1 MIQKKTRYNSV
12 IHPGC
17 NSAIHTDCTSVIIRF
32 DRIILF
38 SILALFL
45 LLSTGCR
52 KNKAAE
58 EHRVV
63 IWTSC
68 SEFAQYIELFNKT
81 HKDNRAILVYKDN
94 SALSL
99 PPAKDE
105 LVPDIIVDSWL
116 RNEAFS
122 RSFRSLD
129 YLFDNQILTSELF
142 YTQLLDAG
150 KRKHSQYLLPVSFN
164 LPAIIFSNE
173 NKDLVTDSYTLT
185 MQQIR
190 EISSPFNQ
198 KNKNGNF
205 TRMGFTVL
213 SNPDFAYLATKLNG
227 VQFREEKDQIVWS
240 NLRLEQTTN
249 LLKEWVQTENGSVQI
264 EEDFAFKYLFMPNY
278 RQVTSG
284 RTLFAYTNSA
294 SLFKMLKEQN
304 LDIDYRWIVQDM
316 SIPISDSFMMMGI
329 YKDCNNQVGATEF
342 IRWFFQSESQ
352 RQILERKEAM
362 KLETEMFGISGG
374 FSALRDVTEHILP
387 VFYTHLLTNLPPSQ
401 MFKIPQILPPRWE
414 SYKSMVVEPYIHNAV
429 SATEGEA
436 IPTIQDLEQEWR
448 KKVFD

>member
-1 MIQKKTRYNSV
+1 MIQKKIKTV
-12 IHPGC
+12 ISRGAHGG
-17 NSAIHTDCTSVIIRF
+17 ATVIIRL

-81 HKDNRAILVYKDN
+81 HKDNRAILAYKDN
-94 SALSL
+94 AALSL

-116 RNEAFS
+116 RNEAFN
-122 RSFRSLD
+122 RSFCSLD
-129 YLFDNQILTSELF
+129 YLFDNQILTSEIF
-142 YTQLLDAG
+142 YSRLLEAG
-150 KRKHSQYLLPVSFN
+150 RRKHVQYLLPVSFN

-198 KNKNGNF
+198 KNKNDSY

-213 SNPDFAYLATKLNG
+213 SNPDFTYLATKLNG
-227 VQFREEKDQIVWS
+227 VKFHEEKGQIVWDEAK
-240 NLRLEQTTN
+240 LQQTAN
-249 LLKEWVQTENGSVQI
+249 LLKEWIVTDNGSVQI

-304 LDIDYRWIVQDM
+304 LDIDYRWIVQDK
-316 SIPISDSFMMMGI
+316 SIPISDSLMMMGI
-329 YKDCNNQVGATEF
+329 YKDCNNKVGATEF

-352 RQILERKEAM
+352 REILERKESM
-362 KLETEMFGISGG
+362 GLETEMFGISGG
-374 FSALRDVTEHILP
+374 FSSVRDVTEHILP
-387 VFYTHLLTNLPPSQ
+387 VYYTHLLTNLPPSQ
-401 MFKIPQILPPRWE
+401 MFSLPQILPPRWE
-414 SYKSMVVEPYIHNAV
+414 SYKSMVVEPYLHNAV
-429 SATEGEA
+429 SALEGES
-436 IPTIQDLEQEWR
+436 IPSIQDLEQEYH

>member
-1 MIQKKTRYNSV
+1 VILKKTEYNSV
-12 IHPGC
+12 IHTGYP
-17 NSAIHTDCTSVIIRF
+17 SVIIRL
-32 DRIILF
+32 DRIIL
-38 SILALFL
+38 SSLLALFL

-116 RNEAFS
+116 RNEAFN
-122 RSFRSLD
+122 RSFCSLD
-129 YLFDNQILTSELF
+129 YLFDNQILTSEIF
-142 YTQLLDAG
+142 YSQLLEAG
-150 KRKHSQYLLPVSFN
+150 RRKHVQYLLPVSFN

-190 EISSPFNQ
+190 EIASPFNQ
-198 KNKNGNF
+198 KNKNDSY

-213 SNPDFAYLATKLNG
+213 SNPDFTYLATKLNG
-227 VQFREEKDQIVWS
+227 VKFHEEKGQIVWDEAK
-240 NLRLEQTTN
+240 LQQTAN
-249 LLKEWVQTENGSVQI
+249 LLKEWIVTDNGSVQI

-304 LDIDYRWIVQDM
+304 LDIDYRWIVQDK
-316 SIPISDSFMMMGI
+316 SIPISDSLMMMGI
-329 YKDCNNQVGATEF
+329 YKDCNNKVGATEF

-352 RQILERKEAM
+352 REILERKESM
-362 KLETEMFGISGG
+362 GLETEMFGISGG
-374 FSALRDVTEHILP
+374 FSSVRDVTEHILP
-387 VFYTHLLTNLPPSQ
+387 VYYTHLLTNLPPSQ
-401 MFKIPQILPPRWE
+401 MFSLPQILPPRWE
-414 SYKSMVVEPYIHNAV
+414 SYKSMVVEPYLHNAV
-429 SATEGEA
+429 SALEGES
-436 IPTIQDLEQEWR
+436 IPSIQDLEQEYH

>member
-1 MIQKKTRYNSV
+1 MIQKKNKTV
-12 IHPGC
+12 ISPGC
-17 NSAIHTDCTSVIIRF
+17 NSAINTDCTSVIIRL

-38 SILALFL
+38 SIFALFL

-52 KNKAAE
+52 KNKATE

-116 RNEAFS
+116 RNEAYN
-122 RSFRSLD
+122 RSFCSLD
-129 YLFDNQILTSELF
+129 YLFDNQILTSEIF
-142 YTQLLDAG
+142 YSQLLEAG
-150 KRKHSQYLLPVSFN
+150 RRKHVQYLLPVSFN

-198 KNKNGNF
+198 KNKNDSY

-213 SNPDFAYLATKLNG
+213 SNPDFTYLATKLNG
-227 VQFREEKDQIVWS
+227 VKFHEEKGQIVWDEAK
-240 NLRLEQTTN
+240 LQQTAN
-249 LLKEWVQTENGSVQI
+249 LLKEWIVTDNGSVQI

-304 LDIDYRWIVQDM
+304 LDIDYRWIVQDK
-316 SIPISDSFMMMGI
+316 SIPISDSLMMMGI
-329 YKDCNNQVGATEF
+329 YKDCNNKVGATEF

-352 RQILERKEAM
+352 REILERKESM
-362 KLETEMFGISGG
+362 GLETEMFGISGG
-374 FSALRDVTEHILP
+374 FSSVRDVTEHILP
-387 VFYTHLLTNLPPSQ
+387 VYYTHLLTNLPPSQ
-401 MFKIPQILPPRWE
+401 MFSLPQILPPRWE
-414 SYKSMVVEPYIHNAV
+414 SYKSMVVEPYLHNAV
-429 SATEGEA
+429 SALEGES
-436 IPTIQDLEQEWR
+436 IPSIQDLEQEWR

>member
-1 MIQKKTRYNSV
+1 MTLKKTEYNSV
-12 IHPGC
+12 IHTGSP
-17 NSAIHTDCTSVIIRF
+17 SVIIRLG
-32 DRIILF
+32 RIIL
-38 SILALFL
+38 SSLLALFL

-52 KNKAAE
+52 KNKATE

-68 SEFAQYIELFNKT
+68 SEFAQYIELFNKI

-116 RNEAFS
+116 RNEAFN
-122 RSFRSLD
+122 RSFCSLD
-129 YLFDNQILTSELF
+129 YLFDNQILTSEIF
-142 YTQLLDAG
+142 YSQLLEAG
-150 KRKHSQYLLPVSFN
+150 RRKHVQYLLPVSFN

-198 KNKNGNF
+198 KNKNDSY

-213 SNPDFAYLATKLNG
+213 SNPDFTYLATKLNG
-227 VQFREEKDQIVWS
+227 VKFHEEKGQIVWDEAK
-240 NLRLEQTTN
+240 LQQTAN
-249 LLKEWVQTENGSVQI
+249 LLKEWIVTDNGSVQI

-304 LDIDYRWIVQDM
+304 LDIDYRWIVKDK
-316 SIPISDSFMMMGI
+316 SIPISDSLMMMGI
-329 YKDCNNQVGATEF
+329 YKDCNNKVGATEF

-352 RQILERKEAM
+352 REILERKESM
-362 KLETEMFGISGG
+362 GLETEMFGISGG
-374 FSALRDVTEHILP
+374 FSSVRDVTEHILP
-387 VFYTHLLTNLPPSQ
+387 VYYTHLLTNLPPSQ
-401 MFKIPQILPPRWE
+401 MFSLPQILPPRWE
-414 SYKSMVVEPYIHNAV
+414 SYKSMVVEPYLHNAV
-429 SATEGEA
+429 SALEGES
-436 IPTIQDLEQEWR
+436 IPSIQDLEQEWR

>member
-1 MIQKKTRYNSV
+1 MIQKKNKTV
-12 IHPGC
+12 ISPGC
-17 NSAIHTDCTSVIIRF
+17 NSAINTDCTSVIIRL

-38 SILALFL
+38 SIFALFL

-52 KNKAAE
+52 KNKATE

-116 RNEAFS
+116 RNEAFN
-122 RSFRSLD
+122 RSFCSLD
-129 YLFDNQILTSELF
+129 YLFDNQILTSEIF
-142 YTQLLDAG
+142 YSQLLEAG
-150 KRKHSQYLLPVSFN
+150 RRKHVQYLLPVSFN

-198 KNKNGNF
+198 KNKNDSY

-213 SNPDFAYLATKLNG
+213 SNPDFTYLATKLNG
-227 VQFREEKDQIVWS
+227 VKFHEEKGQIVWDEAK
-240 NLRLEQTTN
+240 LQQTAN
-249 LLKEWVQTENGSVQI
+249 LLKEWIVTDNGSVQI

-304 LDIDYRWIVQDM
+304 LDIDYRWIVQDK
-316 SIPISDSFMMMGI
+316 SIPISDSLMMMGI
-329 YKDCNNQVGATEF
+329 YKDCNNKVGATEF

-352 RQILERKEAM
+352 REILERKESM
-362 KLETEMFGISGG
+362 GLETEMFGISGG
-374 FSALRDVTEHILP
+374 FSSVRDVTEHILP
-387 VFYTHLLTNLPPSQ
+387 VYYTHLLTNLPPSQ
-401 MFKIPQILPPRWE
+401 MFSLPQILPPRWE
-414 SYKSMVVEPYIHNAV
+414 SYKSMVVEPYLHNAV
-429 SATEGEA
+429 SAEDDET
-436 IPTIQDLEQEWR
+436 IPSIQDLEQEWR

>member
-1 MIQKKTRYNSV
+1 MILKKTEYNSV
-12 IHPGC
+12 IHTGYP
-17 NSAIHTDCTSVIIRF
+17 SVIIRL
-32 DRIILF
+32 DRIIL
-38 SILALFL
+38 SSLLALFL

-116 RNEAFS
+116 RNEAFN
-122 RSFRSLD
+122 RSFCSLD
-129 YLFDNQILTSELF
+129 YLFDNQILTSEIF
-142 YTQLLDAG
+142 YSQLLEAG
-150 KRKHSQYLLPVSFN
+150 RRKHVQYLLPVSFN

-198 KNKNGNF
+198 KNKNDSY

-213 SNPDFAYLATKLNG
+213 SNPDFTYLATKLNG
-227 VQFREEKDQIVWS
+227 VKFHEEKGQIVWDEAK
-240 NLRLEQTTN
+240 LQQTAN
-249 LLKEWVQTENGSVQI
+249 LLKEWIVTDNGSVQI

-304 LDIDYRWIVQDM
+304 LDIDYRWIVQDK
-316 SIPISDSFMMMGI
+316 SIPISDSLMMMGI
-329 YKDCNNQVGATEF
+329 YKDCNNKVGATEF

-352 RQILERKEAM
+352 REILERKESM
-362 KLETEMFGISGG
+362 GLETEMFGISGG
-374 FSALRDVTEHILP
+374 FSSVRDVTEHILP
-387 VFYTHLLTNLPPSQ
+387 VYYTHLLTNLPPSQ
-401 MFKIPQILPPRWE
+401 MFSLPQILPPRWE
-414 SYKSMVVEPYIHNAV
+414 SYKSMVVEPYLHNAV
-429 SATEGEA
+429 SALEGES
-436 IPTIQDLEQEWR
+436 IPSIQDLEQEYH

>member
-1 MIQKKTRYNSV
+1 MILKKTEYNSV
-12 IHPGC
+12 IHTGYP
-17 NSAIHTDCTSVIIRF
+17 SVIIRL
-32 DRIILF
+32 DRIIL
-38 SILALFL
+38 SSLLALFL

-105 LVPDIIVDSWL
+105 LIPDIIVDSWL
-116 RNEAFS
+116 RNEAFN
-122 RSFRSLD
+122 RSFCSLD
-129 YLFDNQILTSELF
+129 YLFDNQILTSEIF
-142 YTQLLDAG
+142 YSQLLEAG
-150 KRKHSQYLLPVSFN
+150 RRKHVQYLLPVSFN

-198 KNKNGNF
+198 KNKNDSY

-213 SNPDFAYLATKLNG
+213 SNPDFTYLATKLNG
-227 VQFREEKDQIVWS
+227 VKFHEEKGQIVWDEAK
-240 NLRLEQTTN
+240 LQQTAN
-249 LLKEWVQTENGSVQI
+249 LLKEWIVTDNGSVQI

-304 LDIDYRWIVQDM
+304 LDIDYRWIVQDK
-316 SIPISDSFMMMGI
+316 SIPISDSLMMMGI
-329 YKDCNNQVGATEF
+329 YKDCNNKVGATEF

-352 RQILERKEAM
+352 REILERKESM
-362 KLETEMFGISGG
+362 GLETEMFGISGG
-374 FSALRDVTEHILP
+374 FSSVRDVTEHILP
-387 VFYTHLLTNLPPSQ
+387 VYYTHLLTNLPPSQ
-401 MFKIPQILPPRWE
+401 MFSLPQILPPRWE
-414 SYKSMVVEPYIHNAV
+414 SYKSMVVEPYLHNAV
-429 SATEGEA
+429 SSLEGES
-436 IPTIQDLEQEWR
+436 IPSIQDLEQEYH

>member
-1 MIQKKTRYNSV
+1 MKFNLKKL
-12 IHPGC
+12 IKKQ
-17 NSAIHTDCTSVIIRF
+17 
-32 DRIILF
+32 
-38 SILALFL
+38 FL
-45 LLSTGCR
+45 LLATACLLLTGCR
-52 KNKAAE
+52 KNKATE

-116 RNEAFS
+116 RNEAFN
-122 RSFRSLD
+122 RSFCSLD
-129 YLFDNQILTSELF
+129 YLFDNQILTSEIF
-142 YTQLLDAG
+142 YSQLLEAG
-150 KRKHSQYLLPVSFN
+150 RRKHVQYLLPVSFN

-198 KNKNGNF
+198 KNKNDSY

-213 SNPDFAYLATKLNG
+213 SNPDFTYLATKLNG
-227 VQFREEKDQIVWS
+227 VKFHEEKGQIVWDEAK
-240 NLRLEQTTN
+240 LQQTAN
-249 LLKEWVQTENGSVQI
+249 LLKEWIVTDNGSVQI

-304 LDIDYRWIVQDM
+304 LDIDYRWIVQDK
-316 SIPISDSFMMMGI
+316 SIPISDSLMMMGI
-329 YKDCNNQVGATEF
+329 YKDCNNKVGATEF

-352 RQILERKEAM
+352 REILERKESM
-362 KLETEMFGISGG
+362 GLETEMFGISGG
-374 FSALRDVTEHILP
+374 FSSVRDVTEHILP
-387 VFYTHLLTNLPPSQ
+387 VYYTHLLTNLPPSQ
-401 MFKIPQILPPRWE
+401 MFSLPQILPPRWE
-414 SYKSMVVEPYIHNAV
+414 SYKSMVVEPYLHNAV
-429 SATEGEA
+429 SALEGES
-436 IPTIQDLEQEWR
+436 IPSIQDLEQEYH

>member
-1 MIQKKTRYNSV
+1 MILKKTEYNSV
-12 IHPGC
+12 IHTGYP
-17 NSAIHTDCTSVIIRF
+17 SVIIRL
-32 DRIILF
+32 DRIIL
-38 SILALFL
+38 SSLALFL

-105 LVPDIIVDSWL
+105 LIPDIIVDSWL
-116 RNEAFS
+116 RNEAFN
-122 RSFRSLD
+122 RSFCSLD
-129 YLFDNQILTSELF
+129 YLFDNQILTSEIF
-142 YTQLLDAG
+142 YSQLLEAG
-150 KRKHSQYLLPVSFN
+150 RRKHVQYLLPVSFN

-198 KNKNGNF
+198 KNKNDSY

-213 SNPDFAYLATKLNG
+213 SNPDFTYLATKLNG
-227 VQFREEKDQIVWS
+227 VKFHEEKGQIVWDEAK
-240 NLRLEQTTN
+240 LQQTAN
-249 LLKEWVQTENGSVQI
+249 LLKEWIVTDNGSVQI

-304 LDIDYRWIVQDM
+304 LDIDYRWIVQDK
-316 SIPISDSFMMMGI
+316 SIPISDSLMMMGI
-329 YKDCNNQVGATEF
+329 YKDCNNKVGATEF

-352 RQILERKEAM
+352 REILERKESM
-362 KLETEMFGISGG
+362 GLETEMFGISGG
-374 FSALRDVTEHILP
+374 FSSVRDVTEHILP
-387 VFYTHLLTNLPPSQ
+387 VYYTHLLTNLPPSQ
-401 MFKIPQILPPRWE
+401 MFSLPQILPPRWE
-414 SYKSMVVEPYIHNAV
+414 SYKSMVVEPYLHNAV
-429 SATEGEA
+429 SSLEGES
-436 IPTIQDLEQEWR
+436 IPSIQDLEQEYH

>member
-1 MIQKKTRYNSV
+1 MIQKKNKTV
-12 IHPGC
+12 ISRGAHGG
-17 NSAIHTDCTSVIIRF
+17 ATVIIRL

-38 SILALFL
+38 SILVLFL

-52 KNKAAE
+52 KNKATE

-116 RNEAFS
+116 RNEAFN
-122 RSFRSLD
+122 RSFCSLD
-129 YLFDNQILTSELF
+129 YLFDNQILTSEIF
-142 YTQLLDAG
+142 YSQLLEAG
-150 KRKHSQYLLPVSFN
+150 RRKHVQYLLPVSFN

-198 KNKNGNF
+198 KNKNDSY

-213 SNPDFAYLATKLNG
+213 SNPDFTYLATKLNG
-227 VQFREEKDQIVWS
+227 VKFHEEKGQIVWDEAK
-240 NLRLEQTTN
+240 LQQTAN
-249 LLKEWVQTENGSVQI
+249 LLKEWIVTDNGSVQI

-304 LDIDYRWIVQDM
+304 LDIDYRWIVQDK
-316 SIPISDSFMMMGI
+316 SIPISDSLMMMGI
-329 YKDCNNQVGATEF
+329 YKDCNNKVGATEF

-352 RQILERKEAM
+352 REILERKESM
-362 KLETEMFGISGG
+362 GLETEMFGISGG
-374 FSALRDVTEHILP
+374 FSSVRDVTEHILP
-387 VFYTHLLTNLPPSQ
+387 VYYTHLLTNLPPSQ
-401 MFKIPQILPPRWE
+401 MFSLPQILPPRWE
-414 SYKSMVVEPYIHNAV
+414 SYKSMVVEPYLHNAV
-429 SATEGEA
+429 SALEGES
-436 IPTIQDLEQEWR
+436 IPSIQDLEQEYH

>member
-1 MIQKKTRYNSV
+1 MILKKTRYNSV
-12 IHPGC
+12 IHTGYP
-17 NSAIHTDCTSVIIRF
+17 SVIIRL
-32 DRIILF
+32 DRIIL
-38 SILALFL
+38 SSLLALFL

-105 LVPDIIVDSWL
+105 LIPDIIVDSWL
-116 RNEAFS
+116 RNEAFN
-122 RSFRSLD
+122 RSFCSLD
-129 YLFDNQILTSELF
+129 YLFDNQILTSEIF
-142 YTQLLDAG
+142 YSQLLEAG
-150 KRKHSQYLLPVSFN
+150 RRKHVQYLLPVSFN

-198 KNKNGNF
+198 KNKNDSY

-213 SNPDFAYLATKLNG
+213 SNPDFTYLATKLNG
-227 VQFREEKDQIVWS
+227 VKFHEEKGQIVWDEAK
-240 NLRLEQTTN
+240 LQQTAN
-249 LLKEWVQTENGSVQI
+249 LLKEWIVTDNGSVQI

-304 LDIDYRWIVQDM
+304 LDIDYRWIVQDK
-316 SIPISDSFMMMGI
+316 SIPISDSLMMMGI
-329 YKDCNNQVGATEF
+329 YKDCNNKVGATEF

-352 RQILERKEAM
+352 REILERKESM
-362 KLETEMFGISGG
+362 GLETEMFGISGG
-374 FSALRDVTEHILP
+374 FSSVRDVTEHILP
-387 VFYTHLLTNLPPSQ
+387 VYYTHLLTNLPPSQ
-401 MFKIPQILPPRWE
+401 MFSLPQILPPRWE
-414 SYKSMVVEPYIHNAV
+414 SYKSMVVEPYLHNAV
-429 SATEGEA
+429 SALEGES
-436 IPTIQDLEQEWR
+436 IPSIQDLEQEYH